1 MQMDSCISKQSC
13 ICKEYGSTPTECNG
27 ALQIEEQGKK
37 VKISLKSSETALFA
51 IIDKCLITD
60 NKKKTDAIC
69 LFRSRN
75 NYSFLIELKGFGEIE
90 KAFKQ
95 LSYTRDN
102 RDEYKNIIECF
113 SELDN
118 KKVYEK
124 FVIVTNG
131 ELDKKLREK
140 FENENKIR
148 VSVLFG
154 KDTAKIK
161 DLQSLI

>member
-1 MQMDSCISKQSC
+1 MDSCISKEEC
-13 ICKEYGSTPTECNG
+13 ICKEYASIPTECNG
-27 ALQIEEQGKK
+27 VLQIEEQGKK
-37 VKISLKSSETALFA
+37 VKISLKSNENALFA

-60 NKKKTDAIC
+60 NSTKSDAIC
-69 LFRSRN
+69 LFRGRK
-75 NYSFLIELKGFGEIE
+75 NYSFLIELKGFGEVE

-113 SELDN
+113 TKLDN

-131 ELDKKLREK
+131 ILDKKRQEK
-140 FENENKIR
+140 LENENRIR
-148 VSVLFG
+148 VSILFS
-154 KDTAKIK
+154 KDTTKIAN
-161 DLQSLI
+161 LQSLI